1 MATCLQTVDLEP
13 LARVDEL
20 EALSY
25 EVRRGLSARPR
36 SLSPWMFYDAE
47 GSSLFERI
55 TSLPE
60 YYPTRT
66 ERAIL
71 AEHADAILAGLIA
84 TDRCHYA
91 WLSWVPA
98 LPRKPA
104 FCSKLHCAIQTTLC
118 MYQWMYAPT
127 PSTSRATTLQVRC
140 PTCAF
145 SPLSGTM
152 SLTRSNSNPSMAPH
166 SRSISAQASATFRR
180 TKHDSSCEIYVLSC
194 KPETRSCSV
203 RTW

>member
-20 EALSY
+20 KALSY

-47 GSSLFERI
+47 DRVFLSALRVFPSTIPPAQKEPSWRSMRMR
-55 TSLPE
+55 SLP
-60 YYPTRT
+60 
-66 ERAIL
+66 
-71 AEHADAILAGLIA
+71 GLIA

-98 LPRKPA
+98 LPPKPA

-152 SLTRSNSNPSMAPH
+152 SLTAPTRTLRWHHTRALYRHKHRQLFAGRSTTHPA
-166 SRSISAQASATFRR
+166 RFT
-180 TKHDSSCEIYVLSC
+180 C
-194 KPETRSCSV
+194 
-203 RTW
+203 